1 MKVQFVVDAKTYFAA
16 DAERL
21 EAVRGDDIVYVKI
34 DFKNEKADYI
44 WCGLNDNP
52 ANFPAE
58 EDDFEGV
65 VELWERLGFPNELAE
80 WFEIRS
86 PYSDV
91 RLIQS
96 NIDGEIVALHDD
108 AWDGEEWRGV
118 VWTDEYTPTRTR
130 VRVRPIVVEYQPG
143 EYVVIDY
150 DVRWINRRF
159 KVL

>member
-1 MKVQFVVDAKTYFAA
+1 MKIQFVAEPKKYFEA
-16 DAERL
+16 DADRL
-21 EAVRGDDIVYVKI
+21 KYVRGDDIVIVTI
-34 DFKNEKADYI
+34 DFNRRRAEYVCCSI
-44 WCGLNDNP
+44 QDNP
-52 ANFPAE
+52 ANFPAKHA
-58 EDDFEGV
+58 DFDSA

-108 AWDGEEWRGV
+108 AWDGEEWCGV

-130 VRVRPIVVEYQPG
+130 VRIRPVTVEYRPG
-143 EYVVIDY
+143 EYAIVDY
-150 DVRWINRRF
+150 TDR
-159 KVL
+159 